1 MPKARTGKSKPIFI
15 NIDDDLRPDNGNV
28 SCHPNDKIKFTAA
41 GTPCVV
47 AFKEFLLGIS
57 LCEYESVVVVV
68 NDSDFVVHFDIC
80 SATRLKSPKIE
91 NAPYRI
97 QGGSSIED
105 RRKKK

>member
-1 MPKARTGKSKPIFI
+1 MPKARTRKSKPIFI
-15 NIDDDLRPDNGNV
+15 NIDDDLLPDNGNV
-28 SCHPNDKIKFTAA
+28 SCQPHDKIKFTAA

-47 AFKEFLLGIS
+47 VFKEFLLGIS

-68 NDSDFVVHFDIC
+68 CDTDFVVHYNVL
-80 SATRLKSPKIE
+80 SATRLKPPKTE

-97 QGGSSIED
+97 QGGSGIED